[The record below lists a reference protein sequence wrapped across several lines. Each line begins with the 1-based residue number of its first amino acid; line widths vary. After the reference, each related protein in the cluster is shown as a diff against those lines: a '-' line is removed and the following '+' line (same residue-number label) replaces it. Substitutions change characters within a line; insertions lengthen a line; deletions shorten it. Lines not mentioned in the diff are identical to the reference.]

1 MHHRGTDR
9 RPITRAG
16 RGWLIALALAA
27 LMIVA
32 AGCGGS
38 DDGGGGGSASTG
50 ASGEQAGG
58 TKQVT
63 FLLPFRESI
72 AFIGLVVA
80 QDRFYKQLGLDVKT
94 PATDGDSFVSQQ
106 LVAGREKF
114 GLTGAPEVMIANT
127 KNQDLVSIANVNRNI
142 FTMVAPEGSGVTSVQ
157 DLRGKSLGVTDL
169 GGGEMPLVKGV
180 LADAG
185 LKENEDVKLTVV
197 GEGGPAV
204 ASALKRGRI
213 QAFAGAIN
221 DVAAIQASGAVASLT
236 PILPEKFSDLPS
248 NVIVA
253 KKSTLD
259 NPEDRDTAIKLAK
272 GWRMGTEFA
281 VENPQQALDIA
292 CKRIPEDCQNM
303 KVAQAYLDV
312 AVAAE
317 KPPGQWGEHDQDKNT
332 TVKDSI
338 AAAQIE
344 GDVDLAA
351 AFSTDYIDEI
361 NAE

>member
-1 MHHRGTDR
+1 MHRGTDPGR
-9 RPITRAG
+9 RRRFSRA
-16 RGWLIALALAA
+16 WLFALALIALVAL
-27 LMIVA
+27 A
-32 AGCGGS
+32 AGCGGD
-38 DDGGGGGSASTG
+38 DDGGGGGGAATSTG
-50 ASGEQAGG
+50 GEQAAE
-58 TKQVT
+58 TQEVT

-80 QDRFYKQLGLDVKT
+80 QDRFYKELGLDVKT

-127 KNQDLVSIANVNRNI
+127 KDQDLVSVANVNRNI
-142 FTMVAPEGSGVTSVQ
+142 FTMVAPEGAGVATVE

-180 LADAG
+180 LSDAG
-185 LKENEDVKLTVV
+185 LKENDDLKVVVV

-204 ASALKRGRI
+204 ASALKNGRI
-213 QAFAGAIN
+213 DAFAGAIN
-221 DVAAIQASGAVASLT
+221 DVAAIQASGAVARLV
-236 PILPEKFSDLPS
+236 PILPEKFADLPS

-253 KKSTLD
+253 KASTLQ

-281 VENPQQALDIA
+281 MNDPKAALDIA

-312 AVAAE
+312 AIAAE
-317 KPPGQWGEHDQDKNT
+317 KPPQQWGLHDAEKNQ

-344 GDVDLAA
+344 GDVDL
-351 AFSTDYIDEI
+351 E
-361 NAE
+361 

>member
-1 MHHRGTDR
+1 MHHRGTHRGSR
-9 RPITRAG
+9 RRLS
-16 RGWLIALALAA
+16 RVWLLALALSA
-27 LMIVA
+27 LVALA
-32 AGCGGS
+32 AGCGGD
-38 DDGGGGGSASTG
+38 DDGGGGAAATSTG
-50 ASGEQAGG
+50 GEQAAE
-58 TKQVT
+58 TKEVT
-63 FLLPFRESI
+63 MLLPFRESI

-127 KNQDLVSIANVNRNI
+127 KDQDLVSVANVNRNI
-142 FTMVAPEGSGVTSVQ
+142 FTMVAPDGAGVASVQ

-169 GGGEMPLVKGV
+169 GGGEIPLVKGV
-180 LADAG
+180 LKDAG
-185 LKENEDVKLTVV
+185 LKENDDLKLVVV

-204 ASALKRGRI
+204 ASALKNGRI
-213 QAFAGAIN
+213 DAFAGAIN
-221 DVAAIQASGAVASLT
+221 DVAAIQASGAVAKLT
-236 PILPEKFSDLPS
+236 PILPEKFNDLPS

-253 KKSTLD
+253 KASTLQ
-259 NPEDRDTAIKLAK
+259 NAEDRDTAIKLAK

-281 VENPQQALDIA
+281 VQDPKAALEIA
-292 CKRIPEDCQNM
+292 CKRVPEDCQNM

-312 AVAAE
+312 AIAAE
-317 KPPGQWGEHDQDKNT
+317 KPSQQWGLHDVEKNR

-338 AAAQIE
+338 AAAQIK
-344 GDVDLAA
+344 GDVDLEK
-351 AFSTDYIDEI
+351 AFTNEYIDEV

>member
-1 MHHRGTDR
+1 MHRGTDPGGR
-9 RPITRAG
+9 RRFSRA
-16 RGWLIALALAA
+16 WLVALALIALVAL
-27 LMIVA
+27 A
-32 AGCGGS
+32 AGCGGD
-38 DDGGGGGSASTG
+38 DDGGGSGAATSTG
-50 ASGEQAGG
+50 GEQAAE
-58 TKQVT
+58 TQEVT

-80 QDRFYKQLGLDVKT
+80 QDRFYKELGLDVKT

-127 KNQDLVSIANVNRNI
+127 KDQDLVSVANVNRNI
-142 FTMVAPEGSGVTSVQ
+142 FTMVAPEGAGVSKVE

-180 LADAG
+180 LSDAG
-185 LKENEDVKLTVV
+185 LKENDDLKLVVV

-204 ASALKRGRI
+204 ASALKNGRI
-213 QAFAGAIN
+213 DAFAGAIN
-221 DVAAIQASGAVASLT
+221 DVAAIQASGAVASLV
-236 PILPEKFSDLPS
+236 PILPEKFADLPS

-253 KKSTLD
+253 KASTLQ

-281 VENPQQALDIA
+281 MNDPKAALDIA

-312 AVAAE
+312 AIAAE
-317 KPPGQWGEHDQDKNT
+317 KPPQQWGLHDAEKNQ

-344 GDVDLAA
+344 GDVDLET
-351 AFSTDYIDEI
+351 AFTNEYIDEV

>member
-9 RPITRAG
+9 GPRARVS
-16 RGWLIALALAA
+16 RGWLLGLALTA
-27 LMIVA
+27 LVA
-32 AGCGGS
+32 LIAGCGGD
-38 DDGGGGGSASTG
+38 DDGGGGGGASTG
-50 ASGEQAGG
+50 TGAEQTAQ
-58 TKQVT
+58 TKEVT

-80 QDRFYKQLGLDVKT
+80 QDRFYKELGLDVKT

-127 KNQDLVSIANVNRNI
+127 KDQDLVSVANVNRNI
-142 FTMVAPEGSGVTSVQ
+142 FTMVAPDGSGVTSVEG
-157 DLRGKSLGVTDL
+157 LRGKSLGVTDL

-213 QAFAGAIN
+213 DAFAGAIN
-221 DVAAIQASGAVASLT
+221 DVAAIQASGAVAKLT
-236 PILPEKFSDLPS
+236 PILPEKFNDLPS

-253 KKSTLD
+253 KASTLQ
-259 NPEDRDTAIKLAK
+259 NQEDRDTAIKLAK

-281 VENPQQALDIA
+281 VNDPKAALDIA

-312 AVAAE
+312 AIAAE
-317 KPPGQWGEHDQDKNT
+317 KPPQQWGFHDIEKNRT
-332 TVKDSI
+332 IKDSI
-338 AAAQIE
+338 AAAQIK
-344 GDVDLAA
+344 GDVDLEK
-351 AFSTDYIDEI
+351 AFPNEYIDEV

>member
-1 MHHRGTDR
+1 LR
-9 RPITRAG
+9 RACLP
-16 RGWLIALALAA
+16 ALAVTALAGF
-27 LMIVA
+27 V
-32 AGCGGS
+32 AGCGG
-38 DDGGGGGSASTG
+38 DDGESAGTG
-50 ASGEQAGG
+50 ATSTAAEQAP
-58 TKQVT
+58 KVKEVT

-80 QDRFYKQLGLDVKT
+80 QDRFYEQLGLKVET

-127 KNQDLVSIANVNRNI
+127 KDQDLVSIANVNRNI
-142 FTMVAPEGSGVTSVQ
+142 FTMVSPDSSGVTSVEG
-157 DLRGKSLGVTDL
+157 LRGKSLGVTDL

-180 LADAG
+180 LSDAG
-185 LKENEDVKLTVV
+185 LKENDDVKVRVV

-204 ASALKRGRI
+204 ASSLKNGRI
-213 QAFAGAIN
+213 DAFAGAIN
-221 DVAAIQASGAVASLT
+221 DVAAIQASGAVAELT
-236 PILPEKFSDLPS
+236 PILPDKFADLPS

-253 KKSTLD
+253 KASTLQ
-259 NPEDRDTAIKLAK
+259 NPDDRDTAIKLAK

-281 VENPQQALDIA
+281 INDPQAALDIA

-312 AVAAE
+312 AIAAE
-317 KPPGQWGEHDQDKNT
+317 RPPQQWGFHDMAKHT

-344 GDVDLAA
+344 GDVDLEK
-351 AFSTDYIDEI
+351 AFSNEYVDEI
-361 NAE
+361 NAG